1 VVQGRHRFSQL
12 DILRYP
18 ERLQHR
24 HHSDIKQG
32 AATCMNEQHQE
43 QSPRPQGKRVALFV
57 TCLADL
63 FRPSVAFASIKLL
76 EQAGCEVT
84 VPLLQTCCG
93 QPSYNSGDYESTVPL
108 ARQVI
113 VLLEAADYVVV
124 PSGSCAGMIC
134 QHYPK
139 LLEGTWRDRALQLA
153 AKTFELTVFLKEV
166 AQIESQGAKESG
178 YPTVTYHDGCAGL
191 RELGIREQPRQ
202 LLRELCGI
210 EVSEL
215 QQGEVCCGFG
225 GTFCAKM
232 PEISGKMVG
241 DKLQHALATG
251 ARILAGGDLG
261 CLLNIAGRAQ
271 RQGAAI
277 EVRHIA
283 ELLCGNLDTP
293 AIGQGR

>member
-1 VVQGRHRFSQL
+1 
-12 DILRYP
+12 
-18 ERLQHR
+18 
-24 HHSDIKQG
+24 
-32 AATCMNEQHQE
+32 MNEPHQE
-43 QSPRPQGKRVALFV
+43 QIRLPQGMRVALFV

-76 EQAGCEVT
+76 QQAGCEVT

-113 VLLEAADYVVV
+113 TLLEPADYVVV

-134 QHYPK
+134 HHYPR
-139 LLEGTWRDRALQLA
+139 LLHGAWHDRALQLA
-153 AKTFELTVFLKEV
+153 AKTFELTVFLHDIARIAPTEI
-166 AQIESQGAKESG
+166 QSCG

-191 RELGIREQPRQ
+191 RELGIRDQPRQ

-215 QQGEVCCGFG
+215 QQSEVCCGFG

-232 PEISGKMVG
+232 PEISGKMVD
-241 DKLQHALATG
+241 DKLKSALDTG
-251 ARILAGGDLG
+251 AGILAGGDLG
-261 CLLNIAGRAQ
+261 CLLNIAGRAR
-271 RQGAAI
+271 RQGDAI

-283 ELLCGNLDTP
+283 ELLCGDLSAP
-293 AIGQGR
+293 AIGQSS

>member
-1 VVQGRHRFSQL
+1 M
-12 DILRYP
+12 
-18 ERLQHR
+18 
-24 HHSDIKQG
+24 
-32 AATCMNEQHQE
+32 TEQHQDH
-43 QSPRPQGKRVALFV
+43 SPAPHNMRVALFV

-76 EQAGCEVT
+76 QQAGCDVT

-93 QPSYNSGDYESTVPL
+93 QPAYNSGDYEATVPL

-113 VLLEAADYVVV
+113 ALLETADYVVV

-139 LLEGTWRDRALQLA
+139 LLDGAWRDRALQLA
-153 AKTFELTVFLKEV
+153 AKTFELTVFLRDIARIKP
-166 AQIESQGAKESG
+166 QGNKLSG
-178 YPTVTYHDGCAGL
+178 FPTVTYHDGCAGL

-202 LLRELCGI
+202 LLRDLCGI

-215 QQGEVCCGFG
+215 QQSEVCCGFG

-232 PEISGKMVG
+232 PEISGKMVE
-241 DKLQHALATG
+241 DKLHHVLATG
-251 ARILAGGDLG
+251 ASILAGGDLG

-283 ELLCGNLDTP
+283 ELLSGDLDAP
-293 AIGQGR
+293 AIGQGK